1 MNIWSILIAMAAL
14 PVQAEGPPRGHL
26 VIVGGGATPPEVYG
40 RILEMAGG
48 PKARVVVV
56 PQASRDPEGGQK
68 AAARWQDVGAKEV
81 VILDPKQPKIAMGA
95 IESADLIWVRG
106 GSQTLLME
114 ALADTGLPEAIRARF
129 REGAIVGGTSAG
141 AAAMSRVM
149 IAGWSGGQA
158 DTVRLSEGL
167 GLWPEVVVDQ
177 HFLRRKRFD
186 RLKGVVLAHPDLVGV
201 GIDEATAVVV
211 TGRQFEV
218 IGVSEVVV
226 IDARKGSTAKP
237 KEKDAAGVAP
247 EDAAAQDYATQ
258 TLKAGMTFDLD
269 AGLVAGPVAAAE
281 RN

>member
-1 MNIWSILIAMAAL
+1 MTFWTILIAMTAL
-14 PVQAEGPPRGHL
+14 PAQPEGPPRGHL
-26 VIVGGGATPPEVYG
+26 VIVGGGATPPEVYA
-40 RILEMAGG
+40 RILDMAGG
-48 PKARVVVV
+48 PKAKVVVV

-68 AAARWQDVGAKEV
+68 VAARWQEVGAREV
-81 VILDPKQPKIAMGA
+81 VILDPKQPRIALGA

-129 REGAIVGGTSAG
+129 HDGAIVGGTSAG

-149 IAGWSGGQA
+149 IAGWSGGKA

-167 GLWPEVVVDQ
+167 GLWPEVIVDQ

-186 RLKGVVLAHPDLVGV
+186 RLKGVVLSHPDLVGI

-218 IGVSEVVV
+218 IGASEVVV
-226 IDARKGSTAKP
+226 IDARKDAKVEETAR
-237 KEKDAAGVAP
+237 
-247 EDAAAQDYATQ
+247 QFATQ
-258 TLKAGMTFDLD
+258 TLRAGMTFDLD
-269 AGLVAGPVAAAE
+269 SGLIAGPVASAE